1 MVSSSLCAAGRSWPA
16 AGAFRRVAPGGAC
29 EIEGVPGFNL
39 LEAPGRRDYSPL
51 MTRPVSITRSLTQV
65 EARASSTRPTM
76 RYWRRDGESAISPS
90 EPTAVM
96 ELELAEASTAS

>member
-1 MVSSSLCAAGRSWPA
+1 
-16 AGAFRRVAPGGAC
+16 
-29 EIEGVPGFNL
+29 
-39 LEAPGRRDYSPL
+39 

-65 EARASSTRPTM
+65 ELRAGEARLTM